1 MSVIIYNRSIGV
13 LEQEF
18 KKTDEYAGLNKKQ
31 QGFFTEFFKGRN
43 IFLTGPAGV
52 GKSHCLKVLFEF
64 MNKKMIFV
72 AKTALTG
79 VAALNIGGQTIHS
92 WAGMGLAD
100 EDTKSIVD
108 KARNNKRARERV
120 RGTGILFVDEVSMSS
135 ADLLNKLD
143 AVMKDA
149 RHNDDPFGGAQVIFS
164 GDFLQ
169 LPPVFRGEGEQLKF
183 AFQSKAWAAAKV
195 SIVHLT
201 KLVRQ
206 DESTPFA
213 KLLQKIRFGKTTG
226 LDSILG
232 SRVGARLPN
241 SNNPIKVFCKNVD
254 IDVYN
259 GRQYQ
264 LLNSPEKTF
273 VCRDT
278 GNPELGK
285 NFDRTCPAPA
295 ILRLKVGARVLLL
308 VNVATEEGL
317 VNGAVGTVAGFGI
330 LGPLVKF
337 DNGVSAAIEINK
349 WEMKEQ
355 ELDLSGKMRYKVI
368 ATRSQIPL
376 KLAWA
381 TSVHRLQGATLDAA
395 NIDLSGAFEHGQHYV
410 ALSRVKTLE
419 GLCLTPFDPK
429 RIKAHPECVEFY
441 ENHDKKRISE

>member
-1 MSVIIYNRSIGV
+1 MSAIVYNRNIGK
-13 LEQEF
+13 LEEEF
-18 KKTDEYAGLNKKQ
+18 KKTEEYAGLNKKQ
-31 QGFFTEFFKGRN
+31 RTFFTEFFKGSN

-52 GKSHCLKVLFEF
+52 GKSHCLKVLFKF
-64 MNKKMIFV
+64 MQDKMVFV

-92 WAGMGLAD
+92 WAGLGLAD
-100 EDTKSIVD
+100 EDTQSIVN

-149 RHNDDPFGGAQVIFS
+149 RHNDEPFGGAQIICS

-169 LPPVFRGEGEQLKF
+169 LPPIFRGQGEQLKF
-183 AFQSKAWAAAKV
+183 AFQSKAWLAANV
-195 SIVHLT
+195 SMVHLT

-232 SRVGARLPN
+232 SRVGARAAN
-241 SNNPIKVFCKNVD
+241 SNNPIKVFCKNID

-259 GRQYQ
+259 DRQYQ
-264 LLNSPEKTF
+264 AIAGPEKVF

-285 NFDRTCPAPA
+285 NFDRTCPAPS

-308 VNVATEEGL
+308 VNVNTEEGL
-317 VNGAVGTVAGFGI
+317 VNGAVGTVTGFGI
-330 LGPLVKF
+330 MGPLVKF
-337 DNGVSAAIEINK
+337 DNGATAALEQNK

-419 GLCLTPFDPK
+419 GLSLAPFDPK
-429 RIKAHPECVEFY
+429 RIKAHPECVAFY
-441 ENHDKKRISE
+441 ENHD